1 MTFMIT
7 YCVTSKIFQMDKT
20 YNKRG
25 IHFETG
31 TNRQTFA
38 RCGWCR
44 KRRWGLRR
52 WRRKIFLE
60 VLWRIVMGSREDSVF
75 ETCMIVCLLFSGF
88 PGFECNCW
96 LISFALTVHLMVTQ
110 ASGSVTAKQVEEA
123 TNFKPSINGLVD
135 SWITEGGLLNKSLG
149 GFGKVHLK

>member
-7 YCVTSKIFQMDKT
+7 YCVTSKMFQTDKR

-31 TNRQTFA
+31 TNRQNFA
-38 RCGWCR
+38 CCGWR
-44 KRRWGLRR
+44 KKRRWGLRR
-52 WRRKIFLE
+52 WRRKIFFE
-60 VLWRIVMGSREDSVF
+60 VLWRIVMGSRQDSVC
-75 ETCMIVCLLFSGF
+75 ETHMIVWLLFSGF

-96 LISFALTVHLMVTQ
+96 LISSALTVYLMVTQ

-123 TNFKPSINGLVD
+123 TNLKPSINGMVD

-149 GFGKVHLK
+149 AFGKVQLK